1 MSKRE
6 TFYKCSMFIHIPNVY
21 KVLCLCSFICLKKKL
36 SIMPNAHPCPIQYP
50 CLENKFSVSDKS
62 RQVFFSKPSLCYV
75 ARGKK
80 NWKKIEICLAFVTL
94 RLPTSVHR
102 KIQSIRFS
110 RLAAQR
116 EQKHIYKWFVLLFR
130 FKKYKTLWAWVY
142 AYKILQNTKKDDI
155 IFIFFPWYSIIKII
169 ILLGLICVSLKG
181 K

>member
-1 MSKRE
+1 MP
-6 TFYKCSMFIHIPNVY
+6 IH
-21 KVLCLCSFICLKKKL
+21 VLSNIHVLKTSFLFL
-36 SIMPNAHPCPIQYP
+36 TSQ
-50 CLENKFSVSDKS
+50 DKS
-62 RQVFFSKPSLCYV
+62 SFQNLLYV
-75 ARGKK
+75 MLPEE
-80 NWKKIEICLAFVTL
+80 KKIEKKIKICLAYVTP

-102 KIQSIRFS
+102 KIQPIRSS
-110 RLAAQR
+110 RLPAQR
-116 EQKHIYKWFVLLFR
+116 EQKHIYEWFVLLFR